1 MHTQFG
7 MLGREKKGLINM
19 KRDQTIVIRLIKDEK
34 NLSIGIKKSL
44 KQMEKICIKKTG
56 NAVFLNI
63 FLKMNEQESLA

>member
-34 NLSIGIKKSL
+34 NLSIGIKKFI
-44 KQMEKICIKKTG
+44 ETNVG
-56 NAVFLNI
+56 FL
-63 FLKMNEQESLA
+63 

>member
-34 NLSIGIKKSL
+34 TLSIGIKKFI
-44 KQMEKICIKKTG
+44 ET
-56 NAVFLNI
+56 NVEFL
-63 FLKMNEQESLA
+63 